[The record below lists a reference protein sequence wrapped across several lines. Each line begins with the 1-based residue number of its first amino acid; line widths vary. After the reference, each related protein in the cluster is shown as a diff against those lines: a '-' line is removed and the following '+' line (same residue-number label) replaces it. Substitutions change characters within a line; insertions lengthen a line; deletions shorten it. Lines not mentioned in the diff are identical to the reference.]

1 MPGYRKGSLTLPSG
15 DRIPYLTL
23 GEGPVPVIYIPG
35 AGGGLTTV
43 SDAAL
48 QLAFYFRKRLRSYRM
63 LLLSRRQP
71 IPRGFTVEQY
81 ANDCL

>member
-1 MPGYRKGSLTLPSG
+1 M
-15 DRIPYLTL
+15 
-23 GEGPVPVIYIPG
+23 PVIYTPG
-35 AGGGLTTV
+35 AGDGLTTV
-43 SDAAL
+43 SDAVL
-48 QLAFYFRKRLRSYRM
+48 RLAFYFRKRLRSYRM